1 MAQLQEKIRIE
12 VQAREELTKT
22 YEMSLNRGVVQL
34 NQETRSLAENPLV
47 QEISLLV
54 AQELINKSKNDSK
67 IAGLL
72 SQSNPH
78 GGGSFALINHS
89 HTSHHQ
95 VPHNE

>member
-34 NQETRSLAENPLV
+34 NHETRSLAENPLV

-72 SQSNPH
+72 SQSIPH

-89 HTSHHQ
+89 HISHH
-95 VPHNE
+95 